1 MGIIHRRKEIGGNM
15 LDTKELIKIKEY
27 DKYILFKH
35 KDTGIRECI
44 LKIDL
49 IPPEDKKVKY
59 ERLRV

>member
-1 MGIIHRRKEIGGNM
+1 MVN
-15 LDTKELIKIKEY
+15 TKDLIKIKEY

>member
-1 MGIIHRRKEIGGNM
+1 MKKMVN
-15 LDTKELIKIKEY
+15 TKDLIKIKEY

-49 IPPEDKKVKY
+49 ISPKDKKVKW

>member
-1 MGIIHRRKEIGGNM
+1 MFYFILLKGVTN
-15 LDTKELIKIKEY
+15 
-27 DKYILFKH
+27 DKHILFKH

>member
-1 MGIIHRRKEIGGNM
+1 MV
-15 LDTKELIKIKEY
+15 DTKDLIKIKEY

-49 IPPEDKKVKY
+49 IPRKNEKQVRRNTW
-59 ERLRV
+59 ERRANFV